1 MVNLFEISKDKKL
14 ARQNKTVDK
23 EDRAAEKQLLR
34 DQEQSEL
41 DWAKLGHNEPIER

>member
-1 MVNLFEISKDKKL
+1 MDSDSKE
-14 ARQNKTVDK
+14 NKTVAK

-41 DWAKLGHNEPIER
+41 DWARLGHKEPIER